1 MSKKFEEEKIDAE
14 ELKENVFNQGK
25 WLRLLW
31 IALFL
36 FIYAW
41 ASMVLYI
48 IAVLQFLFNLFTDS
62 PNKSL
67 SELATLFRKWMVQ
80 IINFV
85 TYQETDKPY
94 PFSEF
99 PKNGGKK
106 K

>member
-1 MSKKFEEEKIDAE
+1 MNKKFEEEKIDTD

-36 FIYAW
+36 FIYGW
-41 ASMVLYI
+41 ASILLYI
-48 IAVLQFLFNLFTDS
+48 IAVLQFLFNLFTDN

-67 SELATLFRKWMVQ
+67 VELAVLFRKWMMQ

-99 PKNGGKK
+99 PNNGDKK
-106 K
+106 

>member
-1 MSKKFEEEKIDAE
+1 MSKKFEEEKINTE
-14 ELKENVFNQGK
+14 ELKVNVFKQGK
-25 WLRLLW
+25 WLRILW

-36 FIYAW
+36 FIYTY
-41 ASMVLYI
+41 ASLVLYV
-48 IAVLQFLFNLFTDS
+48 IALLQFLFNLVTDS

-67 SELATLFRKWMVQ
+67 SELAALFREWMVQ

-99 PKNGGKK
+99 PKKVSKK
-106 K
+106 

>member
-1 MSKKFEEEKIDAE
+1 MNKKFEEEKIDTD

-36 FIYAW
+36 FIYGW
-41 ASMVLYI
+41 ASILLYI
-48 IAVLQFLFNLFTDS
+48 IAVLQFLFNLFTDN

-67 SELATLFRKWMVQ
+67 VELAVLFSKWMMQ

-85 TYQETDKPY
+85 TYQEKDKPY

-99 PKNGGKK
+99 PNNGDKK
-106 K
+106 